1 MDEHT
6 EAEKKLSVKRSWK
19 RFSLGTLLTVITIVA
34 LFTIWLSN
42 TLKKASREA
51 EIVARY
57 NADGYPLA
65 RIYFEY
71 EDKTSPAATVGTPPA
86 PKFLRRWSADNL
98 FSPIDTVVIC
108 EPKKLAFFEEAV
120 DLSQVD
126 FVAINYCFD
135 LDSLDY
141 LKGCS
146 NLKDLV
152 IEHCIVSDVGT
163 LADLKQLQ
171 SLRFEGQGNH
181 VEILKCIASHPNL
194 ETLELP
200 CFGWREEEIELVCQ
214 MKQLKTIDFK
224 RTKYSRTSKPTA
236 TQAMID
242 RLHRALPETKIVC
255 ELKETPNP

>member
-1 MDEHT
+1 MDEHA

-19 RFSLGTLLTVITIVA
+19 RF
-34 LFTIWLSN
+34 
-42 TLKKASREA
+42 
-51 EIVARY
+51 
-57 NADGYPLA
+57 GYPLA

-135 LDSLDY
+135 LDSLDC

-200 CFGWREEEIELVCQ
+200 SFGWREEEIELVCQ